1 MPYGECMMSKEKVN
15 DSKNKGKWT
24 QWSFIET
31 SQKILKSDEG
41 KKITSEKKKIDSYDN
56 MIEAEESVNV
66 NAAQQ
71 PLPKP

>member
-1 MPYGECMMSKEKVN
+1 MSKEKVN

-41 KKITSEKKKIDSYDN
+41 KKLPARKKR
-56 MIEAEESVNV
+56 
-66 NAAQQ
+66 
-71 PLPKP
+71 